1 MELAIDHQFKLSTD
15 TEKRLNQLEKII
27 EKGMSHFVEVGTAL
41 LIIQKEKLYKLIF
54 QTFEEYCKERWDLK
68 RQRAYELIGAAQ
80 ISQNLS
86 EISDN
91 LPKKESHAAALA
103 SLEPEQ
109 QKEAWKKVVETA
121 PEGKVTARHVEEIV
135 EGLAMARPEENIVQ
149 EKFEETEPEDTPIIK
164 QLKKYWGMANI
175 YEKELFMGYLKKEG
189 YCGNNN

>member
-27 EKGMSHFVEVGTAL
+27 EKGMAHFVEVGTAL

-86 EISDN
+86 EIYDN

-109 QKEAWKKVVETA
+109 QKEAWKKTIETA
-121 PEGKVTARHVEEIV
+121 PEGRVTARHVEKVVQEMTPETKTEIV
-135 EGLAMARPEENIVQ
+135 SDLDEEPEEI
-149 EKFEETEPEDTPIIK
+149 EDTPVLK
-164 QLKKYWGMANI
+164 QLKKYWEMADL
-175 YEKELFMGYLKKEG
+175 YEKETFLDWIGAIYQRRIK
-189 YCGNNN
+189 

>member
-27 EKGMSHFVEVGTAL
+27 EKGMAHFVEVGTAL

-91 LPKKESHAAALA
+91 LPQKESHAAALA

-109 QKEAWKKVVETA
+109 QKKVWQKAVETA
-121 PEGKVTARHVEEIV
+121 PDGKVTAKHVKDVID
-135 EGLAMARPEENIVQ
+135 GLPMARPEENIVNG
-149 EKFEETEPEDTPIIK
+149 EENEQDEIIEDSVVLK
-164 QLKKYWGMANI
+164 QLKKYWAMADS
-175 YEKELFMGYLKKEG
+175 YDKELFINWIKEA
-189 YCGNNN
+189 